1 VNFSGMEE
9 ELVYER
15 KSRHPFLGM
24 AILLVLMGAGLALLA
39 WNASMPLFVLG
50 IAIAVVGMCMDRVQ
64 WICGA
69 CGNGIEKT
77 STLCPHCRASLAS
90 MEEVSRMRIAEKRA
104 ERRAAKEELA
114 RRRAIQKSRGPK
126 RGGR

>member
-1 VNFSGMEE
+1 MNE

-15 KSRHPFLGM
+15 RPSHPRMGVSIALG
-24 AILLVLMGAGLALLA
+24 LVGVGIGLVGLYGSPLLLA
-39 WNASMPLFVLG
+39 VGIVLVVAGAST
-50 IAIAVVGMCMDRVQ
+50 DRVQ

-69 CGNGIEKT
+69 CGNPVEKT
-77 STLCPHCRASLAS
+77 STMCPHCRASLAS